1 MASGDCPWL
10 FIEHLLCV
18 GLSTQSGYP
27 SESLRQ
33 VLSHSARKLK
43 LRQVMQLAQHHRV
56 GKQQTGIEPTSYSKF
71 HLHTGCH
78 SVNEEARDRL
88 QEPCSDLWLW
98 GPGRYTKTRRL
109 TPWLPSPALPPNS
122 CVTLRGSLNLSVPKW
137 EKKKKIPSAAGV
149 DASGCWGRLLVNR
162 TQNGTHVLL
171 QVLQKG

>member
-43 LRQVMQLAQHHRV
+43 LRQVMQLVQHHRV

-122 CVTLRGSLNLSVPKW
+122 CVTLRVSLNLSVPKW
-137 EKKKKIPSAAGV
+137 EKKKYRP
-149 DASGCWGRLLVNR
+149 
-162 TQNGTHVLL
+162 Q
-171 QVLQKG
+171 QVLTPVDVGGGSW